1 MKTNQELVR
10 YIGIK
15 PKKPAGV
22 TRASWRAAEQSRI
35 REGRRRARAARW
47 VSPRHGLWVLD
58 RRPHHAYTQVIVT
71 VTGRIMGV
79 YGDEFYPTITGAM
92 REEQRMSAEAFG
104 MGECDEPAL

>member
-1 MKTNQELVR
+1 MNREQR
-10 YIGIK
+10 
-15 PKKPAGV
+15 
-22 TRASWRAAEQSRI
+22 RADDRSRI

-58 RRPHHAYTQVIVT
+58 RRPYHAYTQVIVT

-79 YGDEFYPTITGAM
+79 YGDEFYPTITAAM

-104 MGECDEPAL
+104 MGECDEPSL